1 MSQTSSSKVPAHQTG
16 PENENRSLRKID
28 ARLPKIREPFR
39 VGLLSFSDGR
49 LRVHE
54 TLVDALKRHETTL
67 TKAIAQDPLLEAVLA
82 QDQIHSVA
90 QAKTAAQQMRGI
102 GMEAAVFNIPVFAFP
117 NYSLM
122 AARLLEMP
130 VMLSSPKDPGL
141 PGLGGILAAH
151 GAMAQIG
158 LKTVK
163 MWGNPGEEPE
173 LQKMLSSYCRACGVI
188 ERLKGSVF
196 GLIGGRSIGMNTGV
210 PNTQEWIERFGIDVE
225 HIDQLMVVDR
235 ARTLVEE
242 EVDTA
247 YHWMSSRMGRVNTS
261 GKAAPEHV
269 KEQIRHY
276 LAIRSIVRDFGLD
289 FASIKCHYELSEY
302 HVTGCVSAMFLND
315 PYDWDGPKDP
325 TVLACE
331 SDADGALTMQILK
344 LISGYPTLL
353 FDLRSYDTRNKLYV
367 CCNCGAQPSW
377 YAARSDVPE
386 ENLQL
391 VHLEPVISKYGGG
404 GAHFSYVCGAGE
416 ITLAR
421 LTRVN
426 GHYRMF
432 VSLAEFVDVPR
443 EKMTETTAAWP
454 HGYVRMNIEPDD
466 LIDRYNT
473 NHAHVVPGDHRRALE
488 YYCNFMGIPI
498 DMAT

>member
-1 MSQTSSSKVPAHQTG
+1 MVDMALSKAGALDGALTKAPA
-16 PENENRSLRKID
+16 
-28 ARLPKIREPFR
+28 PFR

-49 LRVHE
+49 PSVHE
-54 TLVDALKRHETTL
+54 SLKEAIGRHASTLAR
-67 TKAIAQDPLLEAVLA
+67 AIERDPRLEAVPA
-82 QDQIHSVA
+82 DDIIHSIA
-90 QAKTAAQQMRGI
+90 QGKAAARQMRAAGA
-102 GMEAAVFNIPVFAFP
+102 EAVVFNIPVFAFP

-130 VMLSSPKDPGL
+130 VLLSSAKDPKL

-158 LKTVK
+158 LKTAK
-163 MWGNPGEEPE
+163 IWGDPNSEPE
-173 LQKMLSSYCRACGVI
+173 LQKTLSAFCRASGAI
-188 ERLKGSVF
+188 ERMKGSVY

-210 PNTQEWIERFGIDVE
+210 PNTQEWMQRFGIDVE
-225 HIDQLMVVDR
+225 HIDQLRVVDLARSMDEAEVER
-235 ARTLVEE
+235 A
-242 EVDTA
+242 
-247 YHWMSSRMGRVNTS
+247 YGWMRARMGRVATD

-269 KEQIRHY
+269 KEQIRSY
-276 LAIRSIVRDFGLD
+276 LAIRAIIREYGLD
-289 FASIKCHYELSEY
+289 FTSLKCHYELSEY

-315 PYDWDGPKDP
+315 PYDWDGPKEP

-331 SDADGALTMQILK
+331 ADADGALTMQILK

-353 FDLRSYDTRNKLYV
+353 FDLRSYDAENKLYV

-377 YAARSDVPE
+377 YAARSNDPA
-386 ENLQL
+386 ENLGL

-404 GAHFSYVCGAGE
+404 GAHFAYVCRSGE

-426 GHYRMF
+426 GEYRMF
-432 VSLAEFVDVPR
+432 LALAEFVDVPR
-443 EKMTETTAAWP
+443 EKMAETTIAWP
-454 HGYVRMNIEPDD
+454 HGYVRMNVEPAD

-473 NHAHVVPGDHRRALE
+473 NHAHVVPGDHRRVLKF
-488 YYCNFMGIPI
+488 YCEFMGIPVDI
-498 DMAT
+498 VE

>member
-1 MSQTSSSKVPAHQTG
+1 MIDLPPPQTRA
-16 PENENRSLRKID
+16 
-28 ARLPKIREPFR
+28 PFR

-54 TLVDALKRHETTL
+54 TLIHAIRSHESTL
-67 TKAIAQDPLLEAVLA
+67 ASAIAQDPLLEPIPAEEI
-82 QDQIHSVA
+82 IHSVA
-90 QAKTAAQQMRGI
+90 QSRTAAKQMRGA
-102 GMEAAVFNIPVFAFP
+102 GVEAAVFNIPVFAFP

-122 AARLLEMP
+122 AARLLDMP
-130 VMLSSPKDPGL
+130 VILSAPKDPAL

-158 LKTVK
+158 LKTAK
-163 MWGNPGEEPE
+163 IWGNPGEEAE
-173 LQKMLSSYCRACGVI
+173 LGKTLSAFCRACGVI
-188 ERLKGSVF
+188 ERMKGSVY

-210 PNTQEWIERFGIDVE
+210 PNTQEWMRRFGIDVE
-225 HIDQLMVVDR
+225 HIDQLRLVDMARSMDEAEVQR
-235 ARTLVEE
+235 AYE
-242 EVDTA
+242 
-247 YHWMSSRMGRVNTS
+247 WMCSRMGHVATT

-276 LAIRSIVRDFGLD
+276 LAIRALVRDHGLD
-289 FASIKCHYELSEY
+289 FTSLKCHYELSEY

-331 SDADGALTMQILK
+331 ADADGALTMQILK

-353 FDLRSYDTRNKLYV
+353 FDLRSYDAENKLYV

-377 YAARSDVPE
+377 YAARSNNPA
-386 ENLQL
+386 ENLGL

-404 GAHFSYVCGAGE
+404 GAHFAYVCKAGE

-426 GHYRMF
+426 GEYRMF
-432 VSLAEFVDVPR
+432 VSLAEFVDMPR
-443 EKMTETTAAWP
+443 EKMAETVMAWP
-454 HGYVRMNIEPDD
+454 HGYVRMNVEPAD
-466 LIDRYNT
+466 LINTYNT
-473 NHAHVVPGDHRRALE
+473 NHAHVVPGDHRRALQ
-488 YYCNFMGIPI
+488 YYCEFMGIPV
-498 DMAT
+498 DLAG